1 MNCNGTA
8 CYTKTAA
15 FLPEITLNRSLSYEN
30 RSEPTRSKS
39 HLLEMH
45 ILDLLLLLPAKTKTT
60 HWLSILGSQGH
71 FAYPYKNQLNSGC
84 SKHYKTEDVREFKQ
98 V

>member
-15 FLPEITLNRSLSYEN
+15 FLLEITLNRSLSYEN
-30 RSEPTRSKS
+30 RSEPTGSKS

-60 HWLSILGSQGH
+60 KHIGPPFLHHKDILHTPAST
-71 FAYPYKNQLNSGC
+71 N
-84 SKHYKTEDVREFKQ
+84 
-98 V
+98 